1 MPEKEG
7 QYIYAIAA
15 IDEEKSFGP
24 IGIGD
29 RKDGVYT
36 VCHKDIGAVI
46 SASPVDK
53 YSVTRVNTMAHQ
65 KVMEEVMKDYPLLP
79 VRFGTIGEESDQIR
93 EKVLKARY
101 GELKELLTY
110 MEDKMEVGI
119 KVLWTSKE
127 TIFREIVDENR
138 DIRMLRDRLMSKK
151 RRTQRDEVHLGEMVR
166 DALDVKKE
174 NEKKEILGAL
184 KDLCVEH
191 KENNS
196 FGDQMI
202 ANTAFLIP
210 KDKEEEFDKVM
221 DGLIVKYN
229 GKMKFKYIGPV
240 PPCNFVEIVV
250 TW

>member
-15 IDEEKSFGP
+15 INEEKNFGP

-29 RKDGVYT
+29 RKDEVYT

-46 SASPVDK
+46 SASHVDK
-53 YSVTRVNTMAHQ
+53 YSVTRANTMAHQ
-65 KVMEEVMKDYPLLP
+65 KVMEEVMKDSPLLP
-79 VRFGTIGEESDQIR
+79 VRFGTIGEESDQIK
-93 EKVLKARY
+93 EKVLKGRY

-110 MEDKMEVGI
+110 MEDKIELGLKI
-119 KVLWTSKE
+119 LWTDRE
-127 TIFREIVDENR
+127 TAFREIVDENR
-138 DIRMLRDRLMSKK
+138 DIRILRDHLMSKK
-151 RRTQRDEVHLGEMVR
+151 TRTQRDEVHLGEMVR
-166 DALDVKKE
+166 NALDDKKE
-174 NEKKEILGAL
+174 NEKKEILGTL
-184 KDLCVEH
+184 KGLCVEY

-202 ANTAFLIP
+202 ANSVFLIE

-250 TW
+250 KW

>member
-15 IDEEKSFGP
+15 INEEKSFGP

-46 SASPVDK
+46 SASHVDK
-53 YSVTRVNTMAHQ
+53 YSVTRANTMAHQ
-65 KVMEEVMKDYPLLP
+65 KVMEKVMKDYPLLP

-93 EKVLKARY
+93 EKVLKGRY

-110 MEDKMEVGI
+110 MEDKIELGLKI
-119 KVLWTSKE
+119 LWTDRE
-127 TIFREIVDENR
+127 TAFMEIVDENR

-151 RRTQRDEVHLGEMVR
+151 VRTQRDEVHLGEMVR
-166 DALDVKKE
+166 NALED
-174 NEKKEILGAL
+174 KKEIEREAILRTL

-202 ANTAFLIP
+202 ANSVFLIG
-210 KDKEEEFDKVM
+210 KDKEKEFDKVM